1 MCATTRHAPRRTP
14 RVVSLSPASLPPP
27 PPPQAR
33 PNPNICLSDVRLKQT
48 SQPKSPKWRSPAR
61 FLRPNTVFAAAA
73 ARYTFLRVSL
83 SLSLSLALSLPF
95 KASSF
100 VRSCGESCCSLRRR
114 RRCYCNTYSAI
125 HPIIHKVFKKGGF
138 GYSPRLVGRYCSYLL
153 PKQALATSRN
163 F

>member
-14 RVVSLSPASLPPP
+14 RVVSLSPASLPPPPP

-83 SLSLSLALSLPF
+83 SLSLSSSLSALQGL
-95 KASSF
+95 F
-100 VRSCGESCCSLRRR
+100 VRSFVWRKLLLPPPPSTLLLQHIQR
-114 RRCYCNTYSAI
+114 YSSN
-125 HPIIHKVFKKGGF
+125 HSQGFKKRRLWIFPQAGG
-138 GYSPRLVGRYCSYLL
+138 PIL
-153 PKQALATSRN
+153 
-163 F
+163 